1 MSDLFDEEAG
11 AAVAAA
17 VSAAPFSGKQ
27 EKKESIMWLPGQKI
41 RKR

>member
-1 MSDLFDEEAG
+1 MAKING
-11 AAVAAA
+11 ITQKTRN
-17 VSAAPFSGKQ
+17 PFVNLYELDSQKQ